1 MAEGDLADT
10 GAAAGAPAKPDNKL
24 VTGGVGAL
32 IGAASTLLGTQIA
45 NLGVKQLLND
55 NAYIG
60 LAVFSLLA
68 ALVVVVVGLSI
79 RRADK
84 GLTPILA
91 SAGVLVAAA
100 VAFTGFSTLPP
111 QMLPIHL
118 QPIPDMA
125 EVPTIQVVGSRQVG
139 GSSLGGLDWK
149 KGYDYAVVRSEA
161 INLNV
166 QPMKD
171 YYNQQ
176 LASCVK
182 TVADASTGAVKVNL
196 GTAAY

>member
-1 MAEGDLADT
+1 MADGDVADN
-10 GAAAGAPAKPDNKL
+10 GVDAGGPAKADNKL
-24 VTGGVGAL
+24 VVGGVGAL

-79 RRADK
+79 RQADK
-84 GLTPILA
+84 SLTPILV
-91 SAGVLVAAA
+91 SAAVLVLAA

-125 EVPTIQVVGSRQVG
+125 EVPTIQVVGSHQ
-139 GSSLGGLDWK
+139 LGGLDWK
-149 KGYDYAVVRSEA
+149 KGYDYAVVRKEA

-176 LASCVK
+176 LASCVR

>member
-1 MAEGDLADT
+1 MADGHVA
-10 GAAAGAPAKPDNKL
+10 N
-24 VTGGVGAL
+24 GGVVDGLAAKLSGKVIPGGIGVL
-32 IGAASTLLGTQIA
+32 IGSASTLLGTQIA

-68 ALVVVVVGLSI
+68 ALVVVLVGLSI
-79 RRADK
+79 RAADK
-84 GLTPILA
+84 GLIPILA
-91 SAGVLVAAA
+91 SAGVLVLAA

-125 EVPTIQVVGSRQVG
+125 DVPTIQLVGSHQVG

-166 QPMKD
+166 GPMKD

-182 TVADASTGAVKVNL
+182 TVGDASTGAVKVNL

>member
-1 MAEGDLADT
+1 MADGDVADT
-10 GAAAGAPAKPDNKL
+10 GSAPGAPAKSDNKL
-24 VTGGVGAL
+24 VVGGVGAL

-79 RRADK
+79 RQADK
-84 GLTPILA
+84 SLTPILV
-91 SAGVLVAAA
+91 SAAVLVLAA

-125 EVPTIQVVGSRQVG
+125 EVPTIQVVGSHQ
-139 GSSLGGLDWK
+139 LGGLDWK
-149 KGYDYAVVRSEA
+149 NGYDYAVVRKEA